1 VGAGEKGVVFTMDKL
16 KRVAR
21 WFVDLVEVYLPSAMF
36 VLLFV
41 VFIANVMYRYVL
53 RNPQNWT
60 FELSVNAFV
69 VVGLLGAATAH
80 RKEDH
85 VVFDLVYSTLDN
97 RKQNFLRI
105 LSNAIV
111 ILFFGVAIPGSFIYV
126 LELPS
131 MTSIL
136 KIPEKYIFMVF
147 PIFLVSVFIRSV
159 YRFAVDIKARRKK
172 TYIQEYN
179 TGDKESLI

>member
-1 VGAGEKGVVFTMDKL
+1 MRGVVLNMDKL
-16 KRVAR
+16 KKIVR
-21 WFVDLVEVYLPSAMF
+21 WIVDLVEVYLPSAMF
-36 VLLFV
+36 VLLFL
-41 VFIANVMYRYVL
+41 VFIANVFFRYVL
-53 RNPQNWT
+53 KNPQNWT

-85 VVFDLVYSTLDN
+85 VVFDLIYAPLDSK
-97 RKQNFLRI
+97 KQNFLRI
-105 LSNAIV
+105 LSNALV
-111 ILFFGVAIPGSFIYV
+111 ILFFGIAIPGSVLYV

-147 PIFLVSVFIRSV
+147 PIFLVSIFFRSI
-159 YRFAVDIKARRKK
+159 YRLTIDIKARKKK

>member
-1 VGAGEKGVVFTMDKL
+1 MKGVVLNMDKL
-16 KRVAR
+16 KKIVR
-21 WFVDLVEVYLPSAMF
+21 WFSDLVEVYLPSAMF
-36 VLLFV
+36 VLLFL
-41 VFIANVMYRYVL
+41 VFIANVFFRYVL
-53 RNPQNWT
+53 KNPQNWT

-85 VVFDLVYSTLDN
+85 VVFDLLYAPLDS
-97 RKQNFLRI
+97 RKQNTLRI
-105 LSNAIV
+105 LSNALV
-111 ILFFGVAIPGSFIYV
+111 ILFFGIAIPGSFIYV
-126 LELPS
+126 FELPS

-136 KIPEKYIFMVF
+136 KIPEKYIFVVF
-147 PIFLVSVFIRSV
+147 PIFLVSTFFRSI
-159 YRFAVDIKARRKK
+159 YRLTIDIKARRKK